1 MCGGGLDMSAEKKAV
16 VVTGATSG
24 IGLAV
29 CDLLVQNGFYVLAV
43 GRCAEHCESAKA
55 ALLVKRADADLVFFS
70 GDLMQQRD
78 VLRVAAEIA
87 AYLDGHCGGR
97 LWGLVNNAGCV
108 RSWYMTTDEG
118 YEQQFALNH
127 LAGFLLTHRLLPY
140 LKNAGGRVLFTAS
153 QSHKHMKMRWHDP
166 MFQKRYHALLAYKQS
181 KLCNLLTA
189 FALNER
195 LGCAGVTAYC
205 VDPGLVNT
213 GIGSKKTGWLVDFV
227 WKLRRRGGAPPETAA
242 KTYAHLLRG
251 SEPPDGLYFGD
262 CRPEPYSA
270 EVDHVNADRLYA
282 LSETLCGLAETEAA
296 V

>member
-1 MCGGGLDMSAEKKAV
+1 MPAEKKAV

-29 CDLLVQNGFYVLAV
+29 CGLLLGNGYSVLAV
-43 GRCAEHCESAKA
+43 GRCAEHCTGARD
-55 ALLVKRADADLVFFS
+55 ALLKKRPNADLAFFS

-87 AYLDGHCGGR
+87 AYLDEHCGGC

-127 LAGFLLTHRLLPY
+127 LAGFLLTYKLLPY
-140 LKNAGGRVLFTAS
+140 LKNAGGRVLFTSS
-153 QSHKHMKMRWHDP
+153 QSHKHMRMRWHDP

-195 LGCAGVTAYC
+195 FQSDGVAAYC
-205 VDPGLVNT
+205 VDPGLVDT
-213 GIGSKKTGWLVDFV
+213 GIGSKKTGWFVDFV
-227 WKLRRRGGAPPETAA
+227 WKLRRSGGAPPETAA
-242 KTYAHLLRG
+242 KTYGYLLSKIG
-251 SEPPDGLYFGD
+251 PPEGLYFGD

-270 EVDHVNADRLYA
+270 EVNRANADRLYA
-282 LSETLCGLAETEAA
+282 LSEALCGLTKTEAA

>member
-1 MCGGGLDMSAEKKAV
+1 MSAEKKTVA
-16 VVTGATSG
+16 VTGATSG

-29 CDLLVQNGFYVLAV
+29 CDLLLESGFRVLVV
-43 GRCAEHCESAKA
+43 GRCPEHCASAKD
-55 ALLVKRADADLVFFS
+55 ALLAKHPDADLMFFC

-78 VLRVAAEIA
+78 ALRVAAKIEK
-87 AYLDGHCGGR
+87 YLDERCGGL

-127 LAGFLLTHRLLPY
+127 LASFLLTHRLLPY
-140 LKNAGGRVLFTAS
+140 LKNAGGRVLFTSS
-153 QSHKHMKMRWHDP
+153 QSHKRMKIRWHDP

-195 LGCAGVTAYC
+195 FRGAGVMAYG

-213 GIGSKKTGWLVDFV
+213 GIGSKKTGWLVNFV
-227 WKLRRRGGAPPETAA
+227 WKLRRRGGAPPGAAA
-242 KTYAHLLRG
+242 KTYGYLLRE
-251 SEPPDGLYFGD
+251 SEPPEGLYFGN

-270 EVDHVNADRLYA
+270 EVNRDNADRLYA
-282 LSETLCGLAETEAA
+282 LSETLCGLTKTEAA
-296 V
+296 A

>member
-1 MCGGGLDMSAEKKAV
+1 MSAEKRAI

-29 CDLLVQNGFYVLAV
+29 CGLLLGSGYSVLAV
-43 GRCAEHCESAKA
+43 GRCAEHCLSARD
-55 ALLVKRADADLVFFS
+55 ALLKKRADADLAFFS
-70 GDLMQQRD
+70 GDLLQQRD
-78 VLRVAAEIA
+78 VLRVADEVA
-87 AYLDGHCGGR
+87 AYLDERFGGR

-166 MFQKRYHALLAYKQS
+166 MFQKRYHPLLAYKQS

-195 LGCAGVTAYC
+195 FGREGVSAYC
-205 VDPGLVNT
+205 VDLGLVNT
-213 GIGSKKTGWLVDFV
+213 GIGSKKTGWLVDFI

-242 KTYAHLLRG
+242 RTYGYLLNE
-251 SEPPDGLYFGD
+251 SEPPAGLYFGH

-270 EVDHVNADRLYA
+270 EVGRGNADRLYA
-282 LSETLCGLAETEAA
+282 LSETLCGLPETEAA
-296 V
+296 I